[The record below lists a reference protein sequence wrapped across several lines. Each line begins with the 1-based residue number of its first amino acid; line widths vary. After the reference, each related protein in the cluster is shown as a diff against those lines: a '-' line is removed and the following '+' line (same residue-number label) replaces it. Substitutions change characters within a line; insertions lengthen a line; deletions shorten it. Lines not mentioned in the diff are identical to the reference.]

1 MTAKRERLSLKL
13 KVRHKFRG
21 GLQIAALIAYK
32 EQEMCPRNCNK
43 RLFFISVPIPISRSS
58 KCEGAW
64 LGQGAGRRRRLIE
77 LTIDAFAIQHSSRTE
92 LERCAISGLAFH
104 VRPAPLTSSSCER
117 LGICIL
123 MPLRDCSC
131 VAEGGGMVRGM
142 GEERWEG
149 KQGARRAT

>member
-142 GEERWEG
+142 GEER
-149 KQGARRAT
+149 